1 MANSDSAPFDFFI
14 SYSPADER
22 WAAWIAWTLEEAG
35 HRTLLQAWDFVPG
48 TDFIDFMDRGVTES
62 TAVIAV
68 LSDHY
73 KNSTYGRM
81 EWQAALRSSPQPPN
95 PRLLTVRVADT
106 TVEGLLATIT
116 YIDLVGVQ
124 DAAAAK
130 DLLLTRIESTVTGRS
145 RPEER
150 PQFPGDPAGPGLP
163 GLPDVSGVSGL
174 SGPRTASI
182 PSQRGPSQ
190 RSPFGGL
197 GWGGRRRPT
206 VAPRY
211 PAAPHTARE
220 GETLTV
226 LHLAGPAFGRGQEPD
241 TLRAAI
247 WSDLVEL
254 TDSGAPAPD
263 LVVVTGDLT
272 ASGSPRECEQALDFL
287 TKLRSRLALEPQR
300 LAVVPG
306 GHDVSQAACR
316 AYFHSCEADEIHPR
330 APYWPKWRHYTRL
343 FQELYQGLDL
353 VFDADQPWSL
363 FPVPDLHTVV
373 AGFNSSMAYSHRT
386 EEQFGSLGN
395 EQITWFA
402 QALRPYQDA
411 GWLRIGAVRHPLDQA
426 PRPRREALRDSDL
439 FLRLAAPR
447 LNLLLHGPDTAPD
460 AGTPHRIAVT
470 GGELLVLGAKN
481 PAERRLIQLSADGL
495 RCRQAGSDTVDL
507 SARWSR
513 AETAFPPAGHGTD
526 SAAGTDDGD
535 SADGAEAADDTPATE
550 AGPTASSGPFGGQGF
565 GGQGAAREPRTVA
578 APVDE
583 LLDRIAEVCRTR
595 HDSVTLRR
603 LRGTPPQLLATW
615 QESGFVRQER
625 IAAVVGTPGP
635 DLVEAFADQVRA
647 SGTEPDAELVHLGP
661 PPAPE
666 LRDRARRLG
675 VRIRSF
681 TEFQGLLDLREYTRA
696 QTERLLRDLRYPPH
710 LYLPQRYRETAPAGG
725 VEYPDLIGDLIRL
738 LDTDHGRFLLLL
750 GDFGHGKTFALH
762 ELARR
767 LPEELPHI
775 TPLLIDLG
783 TLDKAYTLD
792 GLVAAHL
799 AAHGVD
805 TIELRAF
812 RYMLRQGRIILLFD
826 GFDELVNQISY
837 DRAADHLQILL
848 DAATDNAKI
857 VVSSRTQHFKSQA
870 QVLTALGERVG
881 LLPQRRV
888 MQLESFNEQQ
898 IRRYLE
904 NRYGDAQAADDRMR
918 LLHGIPDLLALCG
931 NPRLL
936 SFVSQLDE
944 ERLRA
949 VAGAGRA
956 LSAAGL
962 YQEVFDAWLQ
972 YERERVSVPGAP
984 PGLTIDQLWHAASAL
999 AVRLWETGR
1008 TSLRMDEL
1016 TDIAE
1021 ILSTLTEHR
1030 LSVPHAAHAMGSGTL
1045 LIRSPEGTFHFIHRS
1060 VADWLVAREA
1070 AARLAG
1076 GDHELLE
1083 HRVLSQ
1089 LTVEFLCD
1097 LADRQDCLTWA
1108 QSVLRDTGTDE
1119 RPATATAAADAA
1131 DPGERSA
1138 VARANAARVISRL
1151 RIPAHT
1157 DLRGARLVGEDLSHR
1172 DFTGV
1177 DLTGADLSDA
1187 RLDGANFKGA
1197 RLRDARLVGTTMDGT
1212 RLTDADLTGADLR
1225 RSRLGRSDLSGAQL
1239 TGSRWNRASLID
1251 CRADRPLTELPELA
1265 TAAISPGMPV
1275 EVGLRPAKVGV
1286 PYGFGSN
1293 VARLP
1298 EPLTYAPDGEL
1309 LAIGNEDG
1317 SVLVCDAGTGA
1328 ALRTLSG
1335 HTGRVYSVKFRP
1347 TVLATGASDG
1357 TVRLWDPVT
1366 GACLHRLDVHPDG
1379 VWPVTLDQS
1388 GTLLATG
1395 DPTGAVTLWDVATGT
1410 VRLKLPGHG
1419 KLTLT
1424 AQFSADGRLL
1434 ALGDASSRLTV
1445 WDTTDGRRL
1454 ASLEDHDGTV
1464 YRARFSPDG
1473 RLLATGDQGIGV
1485 SPRSGRGRNGNV
1497 RVWSTED
1504 WSLLHHFTGHPG
1516 RVYTLDF
1523 HPSGTL
1529 LASGDTAG
1537 SVRVWDLVS
1546 GRPAGVGVGC
1556 VGSVYQVSFSPD
1568 GGLLAAGDS
1577 TGLVRTWQSPEP
1589 VGPGVTSVSPRSE
1602 RDPDLP
1608 PDLPLSPLPHQ
1619 PPQHRGSVW
1628 VCRFR
1633 PPTEGE
1639 PAGAG
1644 PVLVT
1649 LANDGAV
1656 RLWDTA
1662 TSRSRRILNGHGRK
1676 VFSLT
1681 YSPDG
1686 SLLAVAGNDGRIRVW
1701 NTATGVLTSTLR
1713 GNNDQLVSAVFGP
1726 IDALLATAS
1735 NDGDVYLWNAVT
1747 GEFQREIDAETDHT
1761 WAEAFDATGDILAT
1775 ANDDDS
1781 VQLWY
1786 RTTGARV
1793 TSLAQHQGRVRSI
1806 AFSPDG
1812 RHVVTGAD
1820 DRLVRV
1826 WDLQGE
1832 LVAELAGHTDRVYTV
1847 VFGTFGSD
1855 DGRDGGGPS
1864 GEVSAGHWMAS
1875 ASWDGTAVVWRDG
1888 EPVHRLRGHAGAI
1901 WTAAAHPSLPLLAT
1915 AGDDG
1920 VVRLWDVRTG
1930 TLLHTL
1936 TGPVGR
1942 VLTLSFRPDGGQLAA
1957 GGEDG
1962 TIRLWSVE
1970 PDATTAP
1977 VPQATLIGAAEGWAM
1992 FTPSG
1997 RYKHQGSTAGEFW
2010 QVIGMSRF
2018 EPGEL
2023 DRHLPSAAQLPL
2035 DQPL

>member
-150 PQFPGDPAGPGLP
+150 PRFPGDPDAPGLP
-163 GLPDVSGVSGL
+163 GRADA

-182 PSQRGPSQ
+182 PAQRGPSS

-211 PAAPHTARE
+211 PAAPHPARAD
-220 GETLTV
+220 ETLTV

-241 TLRAAI
+241 PLRAAI

-254 TDSGAPAPD
+254 TDGGAPAPD

-272 ASGSPRECEQALDFL
+272 ASGSPRECDQALDFL
-287 TKLRSRLALEPQR
+287 TKLRSRLALDPQR

-373 AGFNSSMAYSHRT
+373 AGFNSSMAYSHRS
-386 EEQFGSLGN
+386 EDQFGSLGN

-411 GWLRIGAVRHPLDQA
+411 GWLRIGAVRHPLDRA

-447 LNLLLHGPDTAPD
+447 LNLLLHGPDTAAD

-481 PAERRLIQLSADGL
+481 PAERRLVQLSADDL
-495 RCRQAGSDTVDL
+495 RSRQAGSQTVDL
-507 SARWSR
+507 PAHWSR

-526 SAAGTDDGD
+526 GAANADTDTDDAG
-535 SADGAEAADDTPATE
+535 SVDGVDDVDAAV
-550 AGPTASSGPFGGQGF
+550 AGPGH
-565 GGQGAAREPRTVA
+565 VA
-578 APVDE
+578 PETRAFTAPVDE
-583 LLDRIAEVCRTR
+583 LLDRIAEVSRTR
-595 HDSVTLRR
+595 HESVTLRR

-615 QESGFVRQER
+615 QESGFVRQQR
-625 IAAVVGTPGP
+625 IGAVVGTP
-635 DLVEAFADQVRA
+635 DAETVEAFADQVRA
-647 SGTEPDAELVHLGP
+647 SGTAPDAELVHLGP
-661 PPAPE
+661 APASE

-696 QTERLLRDLRYPPH
+696 QTERLLRDNRYPPH

-725 VEYPDLIGDLIRL
+725 VEHPDLIGDLIRL

-826 GFDELVNQISY
+826 GFDELVNQVSY
-837 DRAADHLQILL
+837 DRAADHLQVLL

-972 YERERVSVPGAP
+972 YEYERVNVPGAP
-984 PGLTIDQLWHAASAL
+984 PGLTVDQLWHAASAL

-1021 ILSTLTEHR
+1021 ILGTLTEHR
-1030 LSVPHAAHAMGSGTL
+1030 LSIPHAAHAMGSGTL

-1070 AARLAG
+1070 AARLAR

-1097 LADRQDCLTWA
+1097 LADRQVCLTWA
-1108 QSVLRDTGTDE
+1108 QSVLRDAGTE
-1119 RPATATAAADAA
+1119 QET
-1131 DPGERSA
+1131 
-1138 VARANAARVISRL
+1138 VAQANAAKVISRL

-1225 RSRLGRSDLSGAQL
+1225 RSRLGRSDLSGARL

-1265 TAAISPGMPV
+1265 TAAFSPGMPV
-1275 EVGLRPAKVGV
+1275 EIGLRPAKVGV

-1317 SVLVCDAGTGA
+1317 SVLVCDAVTGA

-1335 HTGRVYSVKFRP
+1335 HTGRVYSLKFRP
-1347 TVLATGASDG
+1347 GVLATGASDG

-1410 VRLKLPGHG
+1410 VRLRLPGHG

-1454 ASLEDHDGTV
+1454 ASLEAHDGTV

-1473 RLLATGDQGIGV
+1473 RLLATGDQGTGV
-1485 SPRSGRGRNGNV
+1485 SARNGRGLNGNV

-1529 LASGDTAG
+1529 LASGDTEG
-1537 SVRVWDLVS
+1537 SVRLWDLVS

-1577 TGLVRTWQSPEP
+1577 TGLVRVWQSPEP
-1589 VGPGVTSVSPRSE
+1589 VGPGSGPGAGAGAGAGPGVGAGLMPRASGPGSGPSGGPGRE
-1602 RDPDLP
+1602 PDPDPL

-1633 PPTEGE
+1633 PPTDGE

-1676 VFSLT
+1676 VFST
-1681 YSPDG
+1681 AYSPDG
-1686 SLLAVAGNDGRIRVW
+1686 SLLAVAGNDGRIRLW

-1713 GNNDQLVSAVFGP
+1713 GNNDQLVSAVFAP
-1726 IDALLATAS
+1726 VDALLATAS

-1793 TSLAQHQGRVRSI
+1793 ASLAQHQGRVRSI

-1812 RHVVTGAD
+1812 SQVVTAAD

-1826 WDLQGE
+1826 WNLQGE
-1832 LVAELAGHTDRVYTV
+1832 LLAELAGHTDRVYAV
-1847 VFGTFGSD
+1847 VFGHFADVEHGTAE
-1855 DGRDGGGPS
+1855 S
-1864 GEVSAGHWMAS
+1864 GDHWMAS

-1888 EPVHRLRGHAGAI
+1888 EPVHRLRGHAGGI

-1920 VVRLWDVRTG
+1920 LIRLWDVRAG

-1962 TIRLWSVE
+1962 TLRLWSVE

-1977 VPQATLIGAAEGWAM
+1977 VPQATLIGAAEGWAA